1 MENDSKGILLYILK
15 CIFGCLIVF
24 LISWLINYNDI
35 TWCMIS
41 VILVITP
48 DSDESIPLAI
58 TRIKANII
66 GGLASLLCFLINL
79 PIAVSILSAIVITI
93 AACYFFNLMSGSRAA
108 LAAVI
113 IIMLHGEQYNQP
125 DFWSITFQR
134 LISVIAG
141 CLIALIVTFLFHKGA
156 LRKSLVKIQENGE

>member
-1 MENDSKGILLYILK
+1 MKSEYKNIILYILK
-15 CIFGCLIVF
+15 CLCGCLIVF
-24 LISWLINYNDI
+24 LISWWINYNDI
-35 TWCMIS
+35 SWCMIS

-66 GGLASLLCFLINL
+66 GGMASLLCFLIDL
-79 PIAVSILSAIVITI
+79 PIAVSILSAVVITI
-93 AACYFFNLMSGSRAA
+93 LACYFFKLMSGSRAA
-108 LAAVI
+108 IAAVI

-125 DFWSITFQR
+125 AFWSITFQR

-156 LRKSLVKIQENGE
+156 LKKSLVKIRQDEG